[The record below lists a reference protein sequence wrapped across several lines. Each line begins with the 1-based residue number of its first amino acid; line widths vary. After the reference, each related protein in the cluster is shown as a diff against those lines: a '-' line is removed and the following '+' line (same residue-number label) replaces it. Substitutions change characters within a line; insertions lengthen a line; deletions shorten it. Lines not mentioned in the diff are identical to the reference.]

1 MITSTE
7 PTSTSNTKSELPSAV
22 VRFAGDSGDGMQVI
36 GDRFSDSSAIAGHD
50 ISTFPDYPAEIRAP
64 VGTLPGVSAFQIHFG
79 AEHVMTPG
87 DQPNALVAM
96 NPAALKI
103 NLSDLAPKGLLLIN
117 TSQFTEANLKKAGYA
132 ENPLDDPQL
141 EHNYQLV
148 KIDLAQLTEDALK
161 DSPLKRGDKNRSKNF
176 FALGFIY
183 WVYDR
188 SLESTLDWIVK
199 KWPDKPLVA
208 EANGIALKAGFYFGE
223 TTELIVHNFSIA
235 KAHTQPGLY
244 RKITGNEALAIGFV
258 AATQCAQTDLL
269 YGSYPITPASDI
281 LKYLASYKH
290 YNVKTIQAEDEMA
303 AVGSAIGASFAG
315 ALGITGTSGPGLCLK
330 AEAIGFA
337 VITELPLVV
346 VNAQRGGPST
356 GLPTKTEQADLLQ
369 SLFGRNS
376 ESPVVIL
383 AASSPS
389 DCFEVAFEA
398 CKIAL
403 TYNTPVILLSDA
415 YIAMGSE
422 PWKIPNARDLPEI
435 HVDHVRSG
443 EDFVVYRRD
452 PKTLA
457 RKLAIPGT
465 PGLEH
470 QIGGLEKNEQGSVS
484 YDPDNHQKMVN
495 LRAEKVARIA
505 DTFEPTEINGEDSGK
520 ILVLGWGGTKGAITS
535 AVNSLKD
542 QNLPVSS
549 CHLRFL
555 NPLPNDLGDILKR
568 FDKILIPELNLGQLS
583 MLIRAKYLI
592 DTVSYCRVRGR
603 PMLIG
608 ELCDKIMEMI

>member
-117 TSQFTEANLKKAGYA
+117 TSQFTEANLKKAGYT

-208 EANGIALKAGFYFGE
+208 EANAIALKAGFYFGE

-303 AVGSAIGASFAG
+303 AVGCAIGASFAG

-337 VITELPLVV
+337 VITELPLVI

-403 TYNTPVILLSDA
+403 TYNVPVIILSDA

-422 PWKIPNARDLPEI
+422 PWKIPSVRDLPEI
-435 HVDHVRSG
+435 HVDRVRSG
-443 EDFVVYRRD
+443 EDYVVYRRD

-495 LRAEKVARIA
+495 LRGEKVARIA
-505 DTFEPTEINGEDSGK
+505 DTFGPSEINGDDSGK

-535 AVNSLKD
+535 AVNSLKSQD
-542 QNLPVSS
+542 LPVSS

-555 NPLPNDLGDILKR
+555 NPLPNDLGEILSR

-592 DTVSYCRVRGR
+592 DTVSYCRVRGK

-608 ELCDKIMEMI
+608 EISDKIMEMI

>member
-7 PTSTSNTKSELPSAV
+7 PSSTSNTRSDLPSAV

-117 TSQFTEANLKKAGYA
+117 TSQFTEANLKKAGYS

-188 SLESTLDWIVK
+188 SLDSTLDWIVK

-303 AVGSAIGASFAG
+303 AVGCAIGASFAG

-337 VITELPLVV
+337 VITELPLVI

-403 TYNTPVILLSDA
+403 TYNVPVIILSDA

-422 PWKIPNARDLPEI
+422 PWKIPSVRDLPEI
-435 HVDHVRSG
+435 HVDRVRSG
-443 EDFVVYRRD
+443 EDYVVYRRD

-505 DTFEPTEINGEDSGK
+505 DTFGPTEINGDDSGK

-535 AVNSLKD
+535 AVNSLKSQD
-542 QNLPVSS
+542 LPVSS

-555 NPLPNDLGDILKR
+555 NPLPNDLGEILSR

-592 DTVSYCRVRGR
+592 DTVSYCRVRGK

-608 ELCDKIMEMI
+608 EISDKIMEMI